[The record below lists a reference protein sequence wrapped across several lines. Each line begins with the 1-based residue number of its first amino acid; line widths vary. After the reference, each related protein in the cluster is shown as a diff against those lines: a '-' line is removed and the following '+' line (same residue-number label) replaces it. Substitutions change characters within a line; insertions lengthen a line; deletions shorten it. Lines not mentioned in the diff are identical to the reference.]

1 MPQPQPMTTLRQTQL
16 LHDCCS
22 GLRYDFDV

>member
-16 LHDCCS
+16 LHNCCS
-22 GLRYDFDV
+22 GLRYDIDV

>member
-16 LHDCCS
+16 LHNFCS